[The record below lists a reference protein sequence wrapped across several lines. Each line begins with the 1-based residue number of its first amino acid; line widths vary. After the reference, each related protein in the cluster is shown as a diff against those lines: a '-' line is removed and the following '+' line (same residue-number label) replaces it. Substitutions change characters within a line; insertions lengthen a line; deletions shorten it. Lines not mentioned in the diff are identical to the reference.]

1 MRDQLSRPLAAP
13 HPTEAKL
20 VPGYLL
26 TPFGWAAQLLAGM
39 VDAEPDLLA
48 HVFELDRQRMHVIAL
63 ALAHLDGN
71 PPPQL
76 GPVLLRGSARDLL
89 HRVLGRSPVGIK
101 RVLRRL
107 PFAVL
112 SQLSYRRLVQ
122 LLDNPQATK
131 LLHHLPDA
139 EITDSMIGVLY
150 EVPAPLRAVALATRG
165 LIHKLFPE
173 GLRLLASRGA
183 APSFDLLVADL
194 ATRSQPGQFVARI
207 KDLVASLP
215 LPQTLPP
222 AQIGIARRLDS
233 TGEVCALANQ
243 WKNCLGERTVQI
255 DAGEC
260 AIYLWDDP
268 TAPAVCQVTRHGRL
282 GWFLSEALGPRNI
295 EPEPEQMQQIRSAF
309 ADAGIPASSVAC
321 AIDCILLDYAPR
333 YRTRTRR
340 QRRWLDRERRERD
353 LHEEAWTQETLQ
365 PEPGKEIPV
374 PPSSTPQ
381 GQQRAP
387 AANARE

>member
-1 MRDQLSRPLAAP
+1 MHQPLVTDATLTTRGEPMRDQLSRPLAAP

-122 LLDNPQATK
+122 LLDDPQATQAAA
-131 LLHHLPDA
+131 P
-139 EITDSMIGVLY
+139 
-150 EVPAPLRAVALATRG
+150 PARRRDHGFDDRRAVRGAGCGPLR
-165 LIHKLFPE
+165 
-173 GLRLLASRGA
+173 S
-183 APSFDLLVADL
+183 
-194 ATRSQPGQFVARI
+194 
-207 KDLVASLP
+207 
-215 LPQTLPP
+215 
-222 AQIGIARRLDS
+222 
-233 TGEVCALANQ
+233 
-243 WKNCLGERTVQI
+243 
-255 DAGEC
+255 
-260 AIYLWDDP
+260 
-268 TAPAVCQVTRHGRL
+268 
-282 GWFLSEALGPRNI
+282 
-295 EPEPEQMQQIRSAF
+295 
-309 ADAGIPASSVAC
+309 
-321 AIDCILLDYAPR
+321 
-333 YRTRTRR
+333 
-340 QRRWLDRERRERD
+340 
-353 LHEEAWTQETLQ
+353 
-365 PEPGKEIPV
+365 
-374 PPSSTPQ
+374 
-381 GQQRAP
+381 
-387 AANARE
+387 

>member
-26 TPFGWAAQLLAGM
+26 TPFGWAAQLLAGI

-63 ALAHLDGN
+63 ALAHLDGK

-122 LLDNPQATK
+122 LLDDPQATK

-173 GLRLLASRGA
+173 GLRFTGITRGSA
-183 APSFDLLVADL
+183 KLRPLGC
-194 ATRSQPGQFVARI
+194 RSGNPIPAGAVRRPDQGPGRE
-207 KDLVASLP
+207 L
-215 LPQTLPP
+215 
-222 AQIGIARRLDS
+222 
-233 TGEVCALANQ
+233 
-243 WKNCLGERTVQI
+243 
-255 DAGEC
+255 
-260 AIYLWDDP
+260 
-268 TAPAVCQVTRHGRL
+268 APA
-282 GWFLSEALGPRNI
+282 PN
-295 EPEPEQMQQIRSAF
+295 
-309 ADAGIPASSVAC
+309 PAAC
-321 AIDCILLDYAPR
+321 ADRDC
-333 YRTRTRR
+333 
-340 QRRWLDRERRERD
+340 
-353 LHEEAWTQETLQ
+353 
-365 PEPGKEIPV
+365 
-374 PPSSTPQ
+374 
-381 GQQRAP
+381 AP
-387 AANARE
+387 ARQHRGGLRARQPVEELPR